1 MTVTPLE
8 IANAR
13 LHLTVMLASTIMA
26 WKVTAEIVDRYV
38 AHRLNLPQTRYFII
52 GAVTSSAYLMAV
64 VFPCS
69 TFLTL
74 CVASVVL
81 ALIDKPQNRT
91 NPALISYMKDMVA
104 EARLIPECHYSGF
117 DNYIHELDITLRQRE
132 RNNGVLVGPAGVG
145 KSAIF
150 EMIAWKIAHNQFP
163 EDSPFHGKRL
173 ISIDVS
179 AMIAGTRYVG
189 EVEARVQ
196 KFLEFAEK
204 SPDCIFVFDE
214 IHRILGA
221 GVSSGNPT
229 GGVGNQLKQYLAR
242 PGLKV
247 LGATTD
253 QEYVTYIATDVAL
266 SRRFARTD
274 VQQPNSAE
282 CIAMIRNR
290 RDQGYYDPITVSDE
304 AIQAAVFFTGRDIKD
319 RVQPDKANSLLDR
332 AQAEARVAHRDQVNL
347 DEVIALHRRIYSH
360 ATLEQ
365 FRKYQESLHN

>member
-8 IANAR
+8 IANAQ
-13 LHLTVMLASTIMA
+13 LQLTVMLASTIMA

-38 AHRLNLPQTRYFII
+38 AHRLGASENRYFII
-52 GAVTSSAYLMAV
+52 AALTSSAFFMSTVL
-64 VFPCS
+64 PCS

-81 ALIDKPQNRT
+81 ALTEKSKSRT

-104 EARLIPECHYSGF
+104 EARLIPACHYSGF

-132 RNNGVLVGPAGVG
+132 KNNGVLVGPAGVG

-179 AMIAGTRYVG
+179 AMIAGTIYVG
-189 EVEARVQ
+189 QVEDRVQ
-196 KFLEFAEK
+196 QFLKFAEK
-204 SPDCIFVFDE
+204 SPGCIFVFDE

-221 GVSSGNPT
+221 GVTQSNLS
-229 GGVGNQLKQYLAR
+229 GGVGNQLKPYLAR

-253 QEYVTYIATDVAL
+253 QEYTTYIARDVAL

-282 CIAMIRNR
+282 CIAMIQNR
-290 RDQGYYDPITVSDE
+290 RDQGYYAPVIVTDE
-304 AIQAAVFFTGRDIKD
+304 AIQAAVFFTGKDIRD

-332 AQAEARVAHRDQVNL
+332 AQAEARAAHRDQVTL
-347 DEVIALHRRIYSH
+347 DEVIALHKRTYSH

-365 FRKYQESLHN
+365 FRSYQQSLSR